1 MIKGKKKRNYKNQKI
16 KVYFHCYSTT
26 YNQINSRVETP
37 TTNSYFS
44 PSRRFQNQ
52 KQFIPTMT
60 QQQPIAADQQQYSQS
75 LTQQPLCKTKTLEFN
90 KKSFFSF

>member
-1 MIKGKKKRNYKNQKI
+1 
-16 KVYFHCYSTT
+16 
-26 YNQINSRVETP
+26 
-37 TTNSYFS
+37 
-44 PSRRFQNQ
+44 
-52 KQFIPTMT
+52 MT